1 MINQL
6 QDFQVIIFLAFFK
19 FIRWT
24 QYRQQGGGG
33 RERGEKACGKGPR
46 VLLKPR
52 PAVLSRMACGR
63 SLNALS

>member
-6 QDFQVIIFLAFFK
+6 QDFQVIIFWPFLTLLDGHS
-19 FIRWT
+19 IDN
-24 QYRQQGGGG
+24 
-33 RERGEKACGKGPR
+33 REVGAEREEKARGKGPR

>member
-33 RERGEKACGKGPR
+33 RERGEGMRQRAAGATQTQ
-46 VLLKPR
+46 
-52 PAVLSRMACGR
+52 AVLSRMACGR

>member
-6 QDFQVIIFLAFFK
+6 QDFQVIIFLAFFN

-33 RERGEKACGKGPR
+33 RERGEGTRQR